1 MLRVLAAAFTVAA
14 TSELLS
20 GNVVL
25 QYDSSVYGSVLE
37 AMSAL
42 EAEAKVGDFGL
53 SRKIQHGRSHTSD
66 IRQGTPFFVAPEV
79 TGQRRLHK
87 SSDAY
92 SFGVMMWELCVGCPV
107 YTVQQCA
114 LSCSCTP
121 FRQSKASLRGM
132 QSCRR

>member
-1 MLRVLAAAFTVAA
+1 M
-14 TSELLS
+14 
-20 GNVVL
+20 VL
-25 QYDSSVYGSVLE
+25 QYDSSVYGSLLE

-42 EAEAKVGDFGL
+42 EAETKVGDFGL

-114 LSCSCTP
+114 PPL
-121 FRQSKASLRGM
+121 
-132 QSCRR
+132 CRIVRAVQCVVQVSAGVHTQVEVVQ

>member
-1 MLRVLAAAFTVAA
+1 MQHSAAQA
-14 TSELLS
+14 EEILS
-20 GNVVL
+20 VYVTM
-25 QYDSSVYGSVLE
+25 QYDSSAYGSVLE

-114 LSCSCTP
+114 LSLPLAVRLLP
-121 FRQSKASLRGM
+121 FDYDELRSM
-132 QSCRR
+132 HKIF